1 MNKRIMQTRIH
12 KTSILLVNCYSYLQS
27 SIYVLLI
34 NMIHHQLEKKQGQ
47 VCYKTINWLHLI
59 VISKGTIEIE
69 PKDCETRTS
78 ELSNLTKKHLPYK
91 HQI

>member
-34 NMIHHQLEKKQGQ
+34 NLIHHQPEKKQGQ
-47 VCYKTINWLHLI
+47 VSTTHGGHNKGGQVPNGLTVLHFLNFGGLL
-59 VISKGTIEIE
+59 VDYNKPSW
-69 PKDCETRTS
+69 
-78 ELSNLTKKHLPYK
+78 
-91 HQI
+91 

>member
-34 NMIHHQLEKKQGQ
+34 NLIRHQHEKKQGQ
-47 VCYKTINWLHLI
+47 VSTTHGGHSDRGQVRNGLTVLHFLNFGRLL
-59 VISKGTIEIE
+59 VDYNKSSW
-69 PKDCETRTS
+69 RVR
-78 ELSNLTKKHLPYK
+78 
-91 HQI
+91 